1 MSAGEGNTLDLA
13 QVEVLEPRN
22 EPEVEIV
29 KADAT
34 LLVTAHEILIID
46 SHQDVDR

>member
-1 MSAGEGNTLDLA
+1 LSAGEGNTLDLA

-34 LLVTAHEILIID
+34 LLVTADEILIID